1 MEGMP
6 PWWLWI
12 PITIAAAVAQTLR
25 NATQRHL
32 SADLGT
38 LGATLVRFL
47 YGLPFAAL
55 WLLAVQQFGGYGVPG
70 FGWTFGGW
78 LCLGT
83 LSQIA
88 GTALLLRTMREQNFT
103 LGVAYSKSEVMQVA
117 AFGFV
122 FLGDPLASTT
132 IVAVVLGTLGVMLL
146 TPVDRRHPVRTLI
159 GGLATR
165 PALLGLASG
174 GSFALSAVG
183 YRGAALA
190 LDAPFLIA
198 AATTLLGA
206 QLLQTIVMSAFL
218 RLYQPGLLTRVF
230 RAWRTS
236 LLAGFS
242 GAAASAGWFTAMAI
256 EPVAHVRTLA
266 LIELLF
272 SYLVSR
278 RIFDEQFGR
287 LQIAGLLILIA
298 GLVIVTL
305 GTV

>member
-1 MEGMP
+1 VTP

-12 PITIAAAVAQTLR
+12 PVTVAAAGAQTLR

-47 YGLPFAAL
+47 YGLPFAAV
-55 WLLAVQQFGGYGVPG
+55 WLFAVTQVGNYDLPTIDYTFVAWLAVGA
-70 FGWTFGGW
+70 
-78 LCLGT
+78 

-88 GTALLLRTMREQNFT
+88 GTALLLRTMHEQNFT
-103 LGVAYSKSEVMQVA
+103 LGVAYAKSEVMQVA
-117 AFGFV
+117 VFGFV

-132 IVAVVLGTLGVMLL
+132 VAAVVLGTLGVMLL
-146 TPVDRRHPVRTLI
+146 TPVDRQRPIRTLI
-159 GGLATR
+159 GGLTTR

-174 GSFALSAVG
+174 GGFALSAVG
-183 YRGAALA
+183 YRGATLA
-190 LDAPFLIA
+190 LDTPFLMA
-198 AATTLLGA
+198 AAFTLLGA
-206 QLLQTIVMSAFL
+206 QMLQTIVMSIFL
-218 RLYQPGLLTRVF
+218 RIYQAGLLTRVL

-266 LIELLF
+266 LIELVF
-272 SYLVSR
+272 SYLISR
-278 RIFDEQFGR
+278 RIFREQFGR
-287 LQIAGLLILIA
+287 LQIAGLVVLIA
-298 GLVIVTL
+298 GLVLVTL
-305 GTV
+305 GPH

>member
-1 MEGMP
+1 MP

-12 PITIAAAVAQTLR
+12 PITIAAAAAQTLR

-55 WLLAVQQFGGYGVPG
+55 WLLAVIRVGDYALPAIDG
-70 FGWTFGGW
+70 TFIGW
-78 LCLGT
+78 LVLGS

-103 LGVAYSKSEVMQVA
+103 IGVAYAKSEVMQVA
-117 AFGFV
+117 VFGFV

-132 IVAVVLGTLGVMLL
+132 VAAVLLGTLGVMLL
-146 TPVDRRHPVRTLI
+146 TPVDRKRPLRTLI
-159 GGLATR
+159 GGLTTR

-174 GSFALSAVG
+174 GGFALSAVG

-190 LDAPFLIA
+190 LEVPFLIA
-198 AATTLLGA
+198 AACTLLGA
-206 QLLQTIVMSAFL
+206 QLLQTTVMSVFL
-218 RLYQPGLLTRVF
+218 RLYRPGLLTRVL

-272 SYLVSR
+272 SYVISR
-278 RIFDEQFGR
+278 RFFGERFGR
-287 LQIAGLLILIA
+287 LQIAGLVVLIA
-298 GLVIVTL
+298 GLVLVTRAPH
-305 GTV
+305 

>member
-1 MEGMP
+1 MP

-12 PITIAAAVAQTLR
+12 PVTIAAAGAQTLR

-32 SADLGT
+32 STDLGT

-55 WLLAVQQFGGYGVPG
+55 WLLAVTRYGRYELPTIDYG
-70 FGWTFGGW
+70 FTGW
-78 LCLGT
+78 LVLGA

-88 GTALLLRTMREQNFT
+88 GTALLLRVMHEHNFT

-117 AFGFV
+117 IFGFV
-122 FLGDPLASTT
+122 FLGDPLEPTT
-132 IVAVVLGTLGVMLL
+132 VAAVVLGTLGVMLL
-146 TPVDRRHPVRTLI
+146 TPVDRQRPVRTLLR
-159 GGLATR
+159 GLTTR

-183 YRGAALA
+183 YRGAALS
-190 LDAPFLIA
+190 LDAPFLMA
-198 AATTLLGA
+198 AAFTLLGA
-206 QLLQTIVMSAFL
+206 QSLQTVVMSIYLGIA
-218 RLYQPGLLTRVF
+218 QPGLLTRVL

-236 LLAGFS
+236 VFAGFS

-266 LIELLF
+266 LIELVF
-272 SYLVSR
+272 SYVISR
-278 RIFDEQFGR
+278 RIFREQFGR
-287 LQIAGLLILIA
+287 LQLVGLIVLVA
-298 GLVIVTL
+298 GLVLVTL
-305 GTV
+305 GPH

>member
-1 MEGMP
+1 M
-6 PWWLWI
+6 
-12 PITIAAAVAQTLR
+12 
-25 NATQRHL
+25 
-32 SADLGT
+32 
-38 LGATLVRFL
+38 
-47 YGLPFAAL
+47 
-55 WLLAVQQFGGYGVPG
+55 WLLAVAMIGNHDLPEMGRAFIA
-70 FGWTFGGW
+70 W
-78 LCLGT
+78 LVLGA

-88 GTALLLRTMREQNFT
+88 GTALLLRVMQQQNFT

-117 AFGFV
+117 VFGFV
-122 FLGDPLASTT
+122 FLDDPLASTT
-132 IVAVVLGTLGVMLL
+132 AAAVVLGTLGVMLL
-146 TPVDRRHPVRTLI
+146 TPVDRQRPMRTLV
-159 GGLATR
+159 GGLTTR

-190 LDAPFLIA
+190 LDASFVMA
-198 AATTLLGA
+198 AAFTLLGA
-206 QLLQTIVMSAFL
+206 QSLQTVVMCSYL
-218 RLYQPGLLTRVF
+218 RLTRPGLLTRVL

-272 SYLVSR
+272 SYVISR
-278 RIFDEQFGR
+278 RIFREQFGR
-287 LQIAGLLILIA
+287 LQIVGLIVLIA

-305 GTV
+305 GPT